1 MKRIVVA
8 RHQVGLVWK
17 KEAYLRAIGPGTHWF
32 FDAEQVALYD
42 VNQDF
47 VPPANIRLSTLL
59 ADDAFRAK
67 VQVVRV
73 KENEVA
79 IMLEDDII
87 RKALTAGVYVFWKSE
102 RNLQFLHQDIS
113 SCEVIQHLGRDLL
126 HHKALAHLFCT
137 YVVDHHEKAVLLVD
151 GKFEAVLSGGVYT
164 FWNNA
169 SIIEIRKADMRMK
182 HLEISGQEM
191 LTRDKATL
199 RMNAQA
205 WYKITEIDK
214 ALLLNREAEKQLYV
228 QVQMGLREYVGTL
241 TFDELLE
248 KKGDIGRFV
257 LEQSAPSAAA
267 LGIQLEGFGVKD
279 IILPGDV
286 KEIMNQVLV
295 AEKKAQAQII
305 MRREETASTR
315 SLLNTA
321 RLMEENPMLYKLKE
335 MEYVERI
342 AEKVG
347 HISIGNG
354 AAFPEQMKQLFAV
367 K

>member
-8 RHQVGLVWK
+8 RHQVGLV
-17 KEAYLRAIGPGTHWF
+17 LRNGDYKRTVGPGTYWF
-32 FDAEQVALYD
+32 FSNENVVIYD
-42 VNQDF
+42 VNQTF
-47 VPPANIRLSTLL
+47 VAPAKIPVATLL
-59 ADDAFRAK
+59 EDPDFLAR
-67 VQVVRV
+67 VQVLKV

-79 IMLEDDII
+79 IMLEDDVILG
-87 RKALTAGVYVFWKSE
+87 ALSAGIHVFWKSL
-102 RNLQFLHQDIS
+102 RNLQFIRQDIS
-113 SCEVIQHLGRDLL
+113 SSEMIRHLGRDIL

-137 YVVDHHEKAVLLVD
+137 YMVDHHEKAVLLVD
-151 GKFEAVLSGGVYT
+151 GQFEAVLSGGVYT
-164 FWNNA
+164 FWNNN
-169 SIIEIRKADMRMK
+169 SIIEIRKVDMRMK

-191 LTRDKATL
+191 LTSDKATL

-205 WYKITEIDK
+205 WYKVTEIDK

-228 QVQMGLREYVGTL
+228 QVQMGLREYIGTL

-257 LEQSAPSAAA
+257 LEQSAAGAAA
-267 LGIQLEGFGVKD
+267 LGIQLLGFGVKD

-354 AAFPEQMKQLFAV
+354 SAFPEQMKQLFAV